1 MADAMNLTML
11 VCASIGSLA
20 LGVLT
25 AYAVLR
31 AAFAAMRPQS
41 ARASVKQSPEVAQV
55 L

>member
-1 MADAMNLTML
+1 MNLTML

-31 AAFAAMRPQS
+31 GAFALMRPQQPVPV
-41 ARASVKQSPEVAQV
+41 AVKTEIAQV

>member
-31 AAFAAMRPQS
+31 GAFALMRPQS
-41 ARASVKQSPEVAQV
+41 ASVVVKPRPEVAQV